1 MAHLGSTTIP
11 QLDNNAITGTFEG
24 GCLGYWNSEYLLL
37 DSTPTRPRII
47 RLQATT
53 VPNGVPTLTALS
65 DFIELP
71 PSPSYFGIGTVG
83 GTVVILREKGVLCQ
97 DGKVA
102 VAELLSI
109 DISSGSVLNDQEIYS
124 QDGIKLL
131 GGLSYVDEHWR
142 FLGRFD
148 QTRYFYEVNTQGN
161 ADIREIADY
170 APTVANRTALTYD
183 QNNDVMLVVNG
194 GTEVL
199 AYNPDWST
207 TQSAHRIALDTANNM
222 PVGIVWTGNAV
233 AVLNS
238 TPFALHWYGDA
249 GTEQGGTTPVMRTG
263 RRQLEWLDDI
273 GQTFYIGATSF
284 KGLLGETV
292 SRIPVNDGTPSLIN
306 IQEKRITPEFVI
318 DGARVGMEIRQGTNT
333 YKITGIF
340 SVGDNYGQ
348 SFAVS

>member
-71 PSPSYFGIGTVG
+71 PSPSYFGIATVG
-83 GTVVILREKGVLCQ
+83 GTVVILRATGRLCE
-97 DGKVA
+97 DGKIA

-109 DISSGSVLNDQEIYS
+109 DISSGSVLSDQEIYGK
-124 QDGIKLL
+124 DPIKPI
-131 GGLSYVDEHWR
+131 GGLCNVNEHWQ
-142 FLGRFD
+142 FLGEAYQARH
-148 QTRYFYEVNTQGN
+148 FYEVDSQGN
-161 ADIREIADY
+161 TDIREIADY
-170 APTVANRTALTYD
+170 APTVAGRTALTYD
-183 QNNDVMLVVNG
+183 ADNDVILVVNG

-199 AYNPDWST
+199 AYNPEWST
-207 TQSAHRIALDTANNM
+207 TLSAHRIALDTANNM
-222 PVGIVWTGNAV
+222 PVGIVWTGNTV

-238 TPFALHWYGDA
+238 NPFAIHWYG
-249 GTEQGGTTPVMRTG
+249 ESGTTPSGTIPVMRTG
-263 RRQLEWLDDI
+263 RRQLKRLRRI
-273 GQTFYIGATSF
+273 GQTFSIGATSF
-284 KGLLGETV
+284 RGLLDETV
-292 SRIPVNDGTPSLIN
+292 SRIPINEGTPSLIN
-306 IQEKRITPEFVI
+306 IQEKQITPEFVI

-333 YKITGIF
+333 YTITGIVF
-340 SVGDNYGQ
+340 IGDNYRQ